1 MTCRTNK
8 GRSLLRAHRVTGGG
22 RPTPVPTERGMR
34 IYRTTVRLQ
43 QREARALAGDRRE
56 GVQKV
61 ARRSRQRDHE
71 HVAGVEPGEDAAEL
85 GAIGLR
91 AARHLAEHLARAGGL
106 ELATWASMLWPPVD
120 TRA

>member
-1 MTCRTNK
+1 
-8 GRSLLRAHRVTGGG
+8 
-22 RPTPVPTERGMR
+22 MR
-34 IYRTTVRLQ
+34 IYRTTLRLQ
-43 QREARALAGDRRE
+43 QREAGALAGDRRE

-61 ARRSRQRDHE
+61 ARRSRQAIEARDRE

-106 ELATWASMLWPPVD
+106 ELAPWASMLWPSGD